1 MHRTNIVF
9 WLFLV
14 VITFLSGYA
23 VMGNSTKSRNMN
35 DSNNQKYYFEMAE
48 KAQEE
53 FLKNLNSIKIGD
65 SVQKVKNILGEP
77 TYDRKLVGKK
87 GDFIARELSYY
98 IKILEKDL
106 ANEKYN
112 LYFLLFFDAEN
123 QLEEIVSN
131 AESFYEIDKDNI
143 SINEIAITYTLEKQ
157 RELQKNV
164 DSGQQLWRLSLV
176 DVAHETVI
184 SYADKKV
191 KYEECTLIS
200 LKAEE
205 ALVLCNKNNLN
216 YYKVHLKRFFG
227 KSSIWTATKIQ
238 IIKK

>member
-53 FLKNLNSIKIGD
+53 FLKKLNSIKIGD

-77 TYDRKLVGKK
+77 TYDQIGASKK
-87 GDFIARELSYY
+87 GEFISRDFTYY
-98 IKILEKDL
+98 IKILEKGL
-106 ANEKYN
+106 VNEKYDQYVE
-112 LYFLLFFDAEN
+112 LSFDAKNKLTKIESN
-123 QLEEIVSN
+123 IPVEILIP
-131 AESFYEIDKDNI
+131 FTLDK
-143 SINEIAITYTLEKQ
+143 ERK
-157 RELQKNV
+157 LQKEA
-164 DSGQQLWRLSLV
+164 GEGHQPWRLNPIDMARS
-176 DVAHETVI
+176 AVI
-184 SYADKKV
+184 SYANKNIKSKK
-191 KYEECTLIS
+191 CFLITQ
-200 LKAEE
+200 KNNE
-205 ALVLCNKNNLN
+205 AIAQCNNLN
-216 YYKVHLKRFFG
+216 VNYRVYLKKYFG

-238 IIKK
+238 IIKN